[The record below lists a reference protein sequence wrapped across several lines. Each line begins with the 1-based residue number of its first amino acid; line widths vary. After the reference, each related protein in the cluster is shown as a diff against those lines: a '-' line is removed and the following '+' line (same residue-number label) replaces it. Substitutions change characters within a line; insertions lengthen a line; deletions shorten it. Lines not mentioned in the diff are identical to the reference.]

1 MQTLDDCLNAVPIT
15 DATPSDRPHIL
26 VWDDCDEDGLEKLRF
41 RHGTFRAHYSQDLI
55 QRHQAQS
62 ASGYLHL
69 HNRIDRE
76 IQALRHLVEASP
88 LSYVQLEELDRLIT
102 YLAVTDSRA
111 LDLFWQKLIDLRH
124 LPKRLWIILPRTLIP
139 HNWPPGRLHSL
150 NTL

>member
-1 MQTLDDCLNAVPIT
+1 MQTLDDCLNAIPIA

-41 RHGTFRAHYSQDLI
+41 RHGTFRSHYSQDLI

-76 IQALRHLVEASP
+76 IQALRHLVETSP
-88 LSYVQLEELDRLIT
+88 LRYVQLEELDRLIT

-111 LDLFWQKLIDLRH
+111 LDLFWQKLIDLRQ
-124 LPKRLWIILPRTLIP
+124 LPKQLWIILPSSLVP
-139 HNWPPGRLHSL
+139 HHWPQDRLHHIE
-150 NTL
+150 TP